1 MRRVLHVDLGAVA
14 YDTGAGGTRVEEVDV
29 TPIAG
34 LGGKALAIDLLE
46 RYLDPDSAPLS
57 AGNVVVLTSSPLA
70 AYAFSGSNRLGAF
83 CRSPLTGAF
92 LESYVGGNAGRAL
105 REAGWDAVVLHG
117 AAAGPVRLHLMRR
130 APRSSRPTTCGASTP
145 SPTDDALTAVLG
157 KRSVALVIGPGGET
171 QNAVASVQ
179 AEKDHSLGRG
189 GLGAVF
195 GSKLLKAVTI
205 TSPGALRLTPLDGFD
220 EMRKKVSQLAT
231 DSPAANAYRRMGT
244 PMMVALLNEA
254 GGFPAGYW
262 TEGTV
267 AHRATLEAEHY
278 PEWATVET
286 GTCPPCP
293 MRCRRHLT
301 LTEGPDAGREIHG
314 PEYETLYSFGGLCM
328 VEHARDVLLLHEE
341 CNRLGVDTISAG
353 NLVALAIEAGR
364 QGRLEGAPALGDVA
378 AITALLRA
386 MARRST
392 PLGDTLAGGIRAAA
406 DVLGMGD
413 QAIHVKGMEPAG
425 YDPRALRGMALA
437 YATSPRGA
445 CHLRATFYKPILGG
459 LTQDLDAE
467 GIAALFVDFEDR
479 LFLFDCLVMCR
490 FYRDFLTWDDLV
502 VAANTLAAETAAPGT
517 AVQTIDQGELQT
529 LARDLL
535 TRVRRLNFRFGLTAA
550 DDTLPST
557 VLHRAPGRQA
567 AAGRRGVP
575 RHADRVLRRP
585 GLGRGR
591 GATSG
596 IAAGQPLGQPER
608 ERGRRRIC
616 GAGLLLLRPPDRTRR
631 RRSASGHQFLDERRE
646 DLDVTVDVG
655 RRCAAPRSATARPDP
670 AAGRC
675 RGSSCRSSGRR
686 PGRSRSSCS
695 RGSCAPAPGRR

>member
-1 MRRVLHVDLGAVA
+1 MRRVLHVDLGAAVGA
-14 YDTGAGGTRVEEVDV
+14 ADAGFGTGTAHTRVEEIDV
-29 TPIAG
+29 SAIAG
-34 LGGKALAIDLLE
+34 LSGKALAVDLLE
-46 RYLDPDSAPLS
+46 RYLDPTAAPLS

-105 REAGWDAVVLHG
+105 REAGWDAVIVHG
-117 AAAGPVRLHLMRR
+117 AAAAPTRLHLD
-130 APRSSRPTTCGASTP
+130 ATGAGLFPAADLWGRDSFA
-145 SPTDDALTAVLG
+145 TDDALTAVLD

-171 QNAVASVQ
+171 QNVVASVQ
-179 AEKDHSLGRG
+179 AEKDHALGRG

-195 GSKLLKAVTI
+195 GSKRLKAVTI
-205 TSPGALRLTPLDGFD
+205 TSPGALRLTPRDGFD
-220 EMRKKVSQLAT
+220 EMRKRVSQLAT

-262 TEGTV
+262 TAGTV

-278 PEWATVET
+278 PEWATVQT

-301 LTEGPDAGREIHG
+301 LTEGPQAGREIHG

-341 CNRLGVDTISAG
+341 CNRLGIDTISAG
-353 NLVALAIEAGR
+353 NLVALAIEARR
-364 QGRLEGAPALGDVA
+364 QGRVDGAPAPGDVV
-378 AITALLRA
+378 AIAALLSD

-392 PLGDTLAGGIRAAA
+392 PLGDTLAAGIREAA
-406 DVLGMGD
+406 DSFGMAD

-459 LTQDLDAE
+459 LTKDLDAD
-467 GIAALFVDFEDR
+467 GIAALFIDFEDR

-502 VAANTLAAETAAPGT
+502 VAANTLAAETADPGT
-517 AVQTIDQGELQT
+517 AAVEIDQAGLQR

-535 TRVRRLNFRFGLTAA
+535 TRVRRLNFAFGLTAA
-550 DDTLPST
+550 DDTLPRRFFT
-557 VLHRAPGRQA
+557 EPLGDKPPLGDDEFDGMLTAYYVARGWG
-567 AAGRRGVP
+567 AAGVP
-575 RHADRVLRRP
+575 TPV
-585 GLGRGR
+585 
-591 GATSG
+591 
-596 IAAGQPLGQPER
+596 
-608 ERGRRRIC
+608 
-616 GAGLLLLRPPDRTRR
+616 
-631 RRSASGHQFLDERRE
+631 RRS
-646 DLDVTVDVG
+646 V
-655 RRCAAPRSATARPDP
+655 P
-670 AAGRC
+670 
-675 RGSSCRSSGRR
+675 
-686 PGRSRSSCS
+686 
-695 RGSCAPAPGRR
+695 

>member
-1 MRRVLHVDLGAVA
+1 MRRVLHVDLGAG
-14 YDTGAGGTRVEEVDV
+14 DTRVEEVDV
-29 TPIAG
+29 TAIAG
-34 LGGKALAIDLLE
+34 LGGKALAVDLLE
-46 RYLDPDSAPLS
+46 RYLDPVSMPLS
-57 AGNVVVLTSSPLA
+57 PGNVVVLTSSPLA

-83 CRSPLTGAF
+83 CRGPLTGAF

-117 AAAGPVRLHLMRR
+117 AAAGPVRLHLD
-130 APRSSRPTTCGASTP
+130 AAGATLLP
-145 SPTDDALTAVLG
+145 AGELWGLDAFATDDALTAVLG

-171 QNAVASVQ
+171 LNAVASVQ
-179 AEKDHSLGRG
+179 AGKDHSLGRG

-205 TSPGALRLTPLDGFD
+205 TSPGALRLTPLEGFD
-220 EMRKKVSQLAT
+220 DMRKKVSQLAT

-262 TEGTV
+262 SEGKV

-301 LTEGPDAGREIHG
+301 LTQGPDAGREIHG

-364 QGRLEGAPALGDVA
+364 QGRLKGAPALGDVA
-378 AITALLRA
+378 AITALLRD

-392 PLGDTLAGGIRAAA
+392 SLGDTLAGGIRAAA
-406 DVLGMGD
+406 DALGMGD

-459 LTQDLDAE
+459 LTKDLDAE

-502 VAANTLAAETAAPGT
+502 VAANTLVAETAAPGKP
-517 AVQTIDQGELQT
+517 VPTIDQGGLQT
-529 LARDLL
+529 LARELL

-550 DDTLPST
+550 DDSLP
-557 VLHRAPGRQA
+557 
-567 AAGRRGVP
+567 RRFFTEPLGDKPPLGDEEFQGMLTAYFIARGWGEAGVP
-575 RHADRVLRRP
+575 P
-585 GLGRGR
+585 QG
-591 GATSG
+591 
-596 IAAGQPLGQPER
+596 
-608 ERGRRRIC
+608 
-616 GAGLLLLRPPDRTRR
+616 
-631 RRSASGHQFLDERRE
+631 
-646 DLDVTVDVG
+646 
-655 RRCAAPRSATARPDP
+655 
-670 AAGRC
+670 
-675 RGSSCRSSGRR
+675 
-686 PGRSRSSCS
+686 
-695 RGSCAPAPGRR
+695 